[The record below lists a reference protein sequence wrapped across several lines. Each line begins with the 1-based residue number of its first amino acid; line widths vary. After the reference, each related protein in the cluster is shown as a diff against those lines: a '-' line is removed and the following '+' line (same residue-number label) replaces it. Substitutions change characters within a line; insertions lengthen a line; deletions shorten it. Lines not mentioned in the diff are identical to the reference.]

1 MSRYARAALVVL
13 GIVLGSLVLLHV
25 VAPQWMAALA
35 HHIHSR

>member
-1 MSRYARAALVVL
+1 VSRYARAALIVL

-25 VAPQWMAALA
+25 MAPQWMAAVA

>member
-1 MSRYARAALVVL
+1 MWKRHKGKLVL

-25 VAPQWMAALA
+25 MAPQWMAAVA